1 MCARKK
7 AALSALKL
15 YEETAS
21 AEREARMSILP
32 VRFYPCPLNQ
42 EPPSVISTTPPILLP
57 SAPNS
62 LLLPTDPLAIKYPDK
77 TLISVPATGFIGGLA
92 TDERKELRS
101 NDAQYCAK
109 DFSGHVVLSPLDV
122 VLARLG
128 SLTLVDK
135 LTELKK
141 VAHDKLDKKLNNAVL
156 LNLTLESN
164 PSSKPDERE
173 IDGRYWLARLA
184 DVCFVPSERHCTL
197 LARGTTQAASAG
209 EQPLALEYIP
219 TPSEA
224 LPAQK
229 EHGYRK
235 ARKYDAALRPS
246 AAAKSTILNILVNI
260 TFTKT
265 KVPTVAFNPLIG
277 FSANIVKYQQVI
289 TNADDLLTFQP
300 TRLFVPTLSFH
311 GNGAKIKLFVSIFS
325 QEHLDFAVIPDCF
338 NSDNFSTVS
347 ALLHLFRI
355 TSLYQLGY
363 NPLFTY
369 KFTSPPPGFAVGN
382 AVPASVVL
390 PGALRVVNLNGKPLS
405 TLRSTPW
412 TPDDIVSP
420 ALRCLRVSDCVSI
433 PGAVLV
439 LFIQRRMGR
448 SGGGA
453 LRYCSLEFRH
463 PMPEEDAFNAHVQPY
478 VDGKNELFL
487 KGYKVDR
494 EDAGASSGL
503 DEPSEQY
510 EIF

>member
-1 MCARKK
+1 MECVLAVDVEAKK
-7 AALSALKL
+7 AALSTLKL

-21 AEREARMSILP
+21 AERASFPM
-32 VRFYPCPLNQ
+32 RFYPCPLNQ
-42 EPPSVISTTPPILLP
+42 EPSSVVSTTPPP

-92 TDERKELRS
+92 TDERKELRC

-109 DFSGHVVLSPLDV
+109 HFSGHVVLSPLDV

-128 SLTLVDK
+128 SLALVDK

-141 VAHDKLDKKLNNAVL
+141 VAHDKLNKKLKNAVL

-164 PSSKPDERE
+164 PSFKPDERE

-184 DVCFVPSERHCTL
+184 D
-197 LARGTTQAASAG
+197 AASAG

-229 EHGYRK
+229 EHRYRK

-246 AAAKSTILNILVNI
+246 AAAKSTILNILVNTDATI
-260 TFTKT
+260 
-265 KVPTVAFNPLIG
+265 A
-277 FSANIVKYQQVI
+277 KYQQAI

-311 GNGAKIKLFVSIFS
+311 GNGAKTKLFVSIFS
-325 QEHLDFAVIPDCF
+325 QERLDFAVIPDCF

-355 TSLYQLGY
+355 SSLYQLGY

-390 PGALRVVNLNGKPLS
+390 PGTPRVVNLNGKRLS

-420 ALRCLRVSDCVSI
+420 ALRCLRVSNCVSI
-433 PGAVLV
+433 P
-439 LFIQRRMGR
+439 RRMGH

-463 PMPEEDAFNAHVQPY
+463 PMPEEVAFNAHVQPS

-510 EIF
+510 ENF